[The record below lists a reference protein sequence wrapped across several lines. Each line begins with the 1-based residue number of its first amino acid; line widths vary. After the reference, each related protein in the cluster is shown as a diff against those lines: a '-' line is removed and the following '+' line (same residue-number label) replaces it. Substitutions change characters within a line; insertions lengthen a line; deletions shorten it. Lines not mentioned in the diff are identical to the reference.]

1 MSQKIK
7 TIETDDFADEPAKC
21 PFCGTTALEFDE
33 EGTSYELKPCTHLL
47 FFCHD
52 EDWEYLSDRAAKNL
66 SELGYRVQTEDW
78 LEVDEGDTDLEG
90 GPDFISSNIT
100 IPGAIKFASYVGAPS
115 FYGSYLGF
123 APTVDESS
131 DREASR
137 RAEA

>member
-33 EGTSYELKPCTHLL
+33 EGASYELKPCPHLL

-52 EDWEYLSDRAAKNL
+52 EAWEYLSDRASENL
-66 SELGYRVQTEDW
+66 SALGYRVQTEPEMEIDAGDAT
-78 LEVDEGDTDLEG
+78 LEE
-90 GPDFISSNIT
+90 GPDFITGNIT

-115 FYGSYLGF
+115 CYGSYLGF

-131 DREASR
+131 DRETSR